1 MTFLAISSIMVVLI
15 IGAVIIGVV
24 VGLKKLG
31 GKHPFTFMT
40 KQRLLY
46 SYLAIIVLIS
56 FLLMMFILPK
66 IEMKAVAS
74 GTSPDIF
81 LMVLDGSKQEE
92 LPKQYIKD
100 EWTWVVDSK
109 TVGLDVSSM
118 EDNSFYSNIVVEQ
131 REDDDPSV
139 NVTLYET
146 PTLVG
151 NIDISDKIP
160 LNDIGVNNGN
170 IVLDYEQEMVEVK
183 FYSIANDVVYS
194 QFSNENKHDWQHD
207 IFNFNAGEQLLYI
220 SVPKDIT
227 VESQVEDYIYYV
239 E

>member
-1 MTFLAISSIMVVLI
+1 
-15 IGAVIIGVV
+15 
-24 VGLKKLG
+24 
-31 GKHPFTFMT
+31 
-40 KQRLLY
+40 
-46 SYLAIIVLIS
+46 
-56 FLLMMFILPK
+56 
-66 IEMKAVAS
+66 
-74 GTSPDIF
+74 
-81 LMVLDGSKQEE
+81 DGSRQDE
-92 LPKQYIKD
+92 LPEQYIKD

-109 TVGLDVSSM
+109 MVGLDVSSM

-170 IVLDYEQEMVEVK
+170 IVIDYEQEMVEVK
-183 FYSIANDVVYS
+183 FYSIASDVVYS

-207 IFNFNAGEQLLYI
+207 IFNFNAG
-220 SVPKDIT
+220 
-227 VESQVEDYIYYV
+227 
-239 E
+239 